1 MAVTHFCHQMAI
13 PGHFTVLAEWGPE
26 TPTSL
31 EEVWRNQEATL
42 GWVELQHLIHGQT
55 REVA

>member
-1 MAVTHFCHQMAI
+1 MTHFCHQMAI